1 MGLAPEKAS
10 RIIQGLPIAP
20 ADPWILLL
28 ICFHKIIRQT
38 VSWDQSL
45 LTVKINTITG

>member
-20 ADPWILLL
+20 ADPLFAGPLVVTSPL
-28 ICFHKIIRQT
+28 GF
-38 VSWDQSL
+38 L
-45 LTVKINTITG
+45 